1 MNSIVAQ
8 HLAAHCGPQDYA
20 YVLLDPTAQRAT
32 CPDHLVETLQ
42 GALGEDALTRVQR
55 PDLSYAQDRCPV
67 LVCLAEPGEVPC
79 PTILQLL
86 EDPFAADASWRKRT
100 VCGWLISAQP
110 ADVIAEHLLSLC
122 MLPTAQ
128 GDPRFYPIFEPVRL
142 ALFWTAFPNAPQGPW
157 WPIKHWLIDTHQ
169 GEPRFL
175 AGTPQNAISTPSTAS
190 AIQADAPLVLSLLAA
205 WNRLLATTRHSRA
218 PGEGNAPPPPNPT
231 PRQVH
236 AHIVKARALG
246 ATQPAD
252 LSDAV
257 LRRLMPQ
264 EQAS

>member
-1 MNSIVAQ
+1 MNSIVAR

-32 CPDHLVETLQ
+32 CPDRLIETLQ
-42 GALGEDALTRVQR
+42 AALGADALTRVQR

-67 LVCLAEPGEVPC
+67 LVCLAEPGEAPC
-79 PTILQLL
+79 PTTLQLL
-86 EDPFAADASWRKRT
+86 EEAFAADASWRKRT

-110 ADVIAEHLLSLC
+110 ADVIATHLLSLC

-128 GDPRFYPIFEPVRL
+128 GGPRFYPIFEPVRL
-142 ALFWTAFPNAPQGPW
+142 ALFWTAFANAPQGPW
-157 WPIKHWLIDTHQ
+157 WPIKHWLVDTHQ

-175 AGTPQNAISTPSTAS
+175 AGTPDTTFSTPSTAS
-190 AIQADAPLVLSLLAA
+190 AIQADVPLVLSLLCA
-205 WNRLLATTRHSRA
+205 WHRLQAVTNHSPA
-218 PGEGNAPPPPNPT
+218 PGEGSPNPT

-236 AHIVKARALG
+236 AHIVEARALG

-252 LSDAV
+252 LAEAV
-257 LRRLMPQ
+257 LRRLMPR